1 MRIFSFCFPF
11 YYVDFVKIIKTLR
24 IIGPNIALLSKLT
37 KIEQE
42 VLLSFLKRIRGLQ
55 FTPITKVNSMGISES
70 GFIRRSI
77 KNNKGLD
84 LVGDLE
90 VVEIRNYSGIPNT
103 YDWEEDDWDLS
114 LELKGDYVSLY
125 PYEFSSKET
134 ITALKSLSLKEP
146 LLSMVNLSIIKGFI
160 VDYGK
165 RDFYIDLFTF
175 NTDILNLVEYIPFIR
190 VSYLLKTKEESF
202 PFHLIELYVPEKY
215 FIFTMKII
223 KDICDKECQILI
235 STNSYFS
242 SKKVI

>member
-1 MRIFSFCFPF
+1 MKENFPF
-11 YYVDFVKIIKTLR
+11 LHVDFAKIIKTLR
-24 IIGPNIALLSKLT
+24 VIGPNITLLSRLIN
-37 KIEQE
+37 IEQE
-42 VLLSFLKRIRGLQ
+42 VLLSFLKRIQGLQ
-55 FTPITKVNSMGISES
+55 FTPITKVDSPAISES

-77 KNNKGLD
+77 KNNKGIALM
-84 LVGDLE
+84 GNLE
-90 VVEIRNYSGIPNT
+90 VVEIRNYSGIPSM
-103 YDWEEDDWDLS
+103 YDWEKDDWDLS

-146 LLSMVNLSIIKGFI
+146 LLSMVNLSIIKGFV

-175 NTDILNLVEYIPFIR
+175 SADVLDLVEYLPFIR

-202 PFHLIELYVPEKY
+202 PLHLIELYVPEKY
-215 FIFTMKII
+215 FVFTMKIV

-242 SKKVI
+242 SRKVI